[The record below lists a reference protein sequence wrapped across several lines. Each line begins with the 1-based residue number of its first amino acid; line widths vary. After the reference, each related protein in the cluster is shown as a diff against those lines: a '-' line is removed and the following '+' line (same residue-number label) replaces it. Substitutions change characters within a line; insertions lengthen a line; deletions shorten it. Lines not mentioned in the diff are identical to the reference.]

1 MTQKNLILY
10 KEKVNILHF
19 IFFIFIRFSGGKNMY
34 NDIEEIKAEL
44 KQLCTDY
51 VDILDRMKQEKIIS
65 QEVYNEC
72 TSKKIFFLD
81 EQ

>member
-1 MTQKNLILY
+1 
-10 KEKVNILHF
+10 
-19 IFFIFIRFSGGKNMY
+19 MY